1 MNQTD
6 KDALAL
12 HKKFHGK
19 LEVVSTVPLESA
31 EDLTLAY
38 TPGVAAPCLAIKDN
52 PDAVY
57 DYTSKRNMVA
67 VVTNGTAVLGLGDI
81 GAAAGLP
88 VMEGKA
94 ILFKVFAGVDAVP
107 ICLNT
112 KDPNEIIRAV
122 EMLEPGFGGVNL
134 EDIKAPQCF
143 DIENALR
150 NKVKI
155 PVFHDDQHG
164 TAIVITSALMNA
176 LKIVGKKFEEVKIV
190 INGAGAAGQAIARLL
205 AAVKA
210 KHIILCDTK
219 GAIYE
224 GRPEGMNPYKDSIA
238 KVTNLQKEKGALE
251 EVLKDAD
258 IFVGV
263 SQGNCVTGDMIKNMA
278 KDSIIMAMANPIPE
292 IMPDEAKAAG
302 ARIVGTGRSDFPN
315 QVNNLLAFPGIFRGA
330 LDVRAT
336 DINDE
341 MKIAAARAIASL
353 VEEDKLNEEYV
364 IVSPFDSRVAPAVAK
379 AVAQA
384 AIDTGVARREG
395 YTAEAVEAHT
405 KKMMQD
411 MHKDHEGFLKRMQA
425 GLIKAW
431 QKVPLVKKNK

>member
-6 KDALAL
+6 REALAL
-12 HKKFHGK
+12 HKKYHGK
-19 LEVVSTVPLESA
+19 LEMVSTVPLDSD

-38 TPGVAAPCLAIKDN
+38 TPGVAAPCLAIKED

-67 VVTNGTAVLGLGDI
+67 VVTNGTAVLGLGNI
-81 GAAAGLP
+81 GPAAGLP

-112 KDPNEIIRAV
+112 QDKDEIIRAV

-134 EDIKAPQCF
+134 EDIKAPECF

-150 NKVKI
+150 DKVKI

-164 TAIVITSALMNA
+164 TAIVITAALINA
-176 LKIVGKKFEEVKIV
+176 LKIVGKKFEDVKIV

-224 GRPEGMNPYKDSIA
+224 GRSVGMNPYKDAIA
-238 KVTNLQKEKGALE
+238 KITNRNKEEGTLADVMKG
-251 EVLKDAD
+251 AD

-263 SQGNCVTGDMIKNMA
+263 SKADCVNEDMVKSMA
-278 KDSIIMAMANPIPE
+278 KDPIIMAMANPTPE
-292 IMPDEAKAAG
+292 IMPEDAKAAG

-341 MKIAAARAIASL
+341 MKIAAAKAIASL
-353 VEEDKLNEEYV
+353 VEDDKLSEDYV

-384 AIDTGVARREG
+384 AIDTGVARRKN
-395 YTAEAVEAHT
+395 YTAEDVEKHT
-405 KKMMQD
+405 K
-411 MHKDHEGFLKRMQA
+411 HLTTELHPNHESFLKRMQA
-425 GLIKAW
+425 GLVRAW
-431 QKVPLVKKNK
+431 KKVPLVRKQA